1 MQDVHLGLLVALLP
15 ALAGHGK
22 SANTKASTSAVHNI
36 ISGHDSGNSGKIS
49 DLFCS
54 WRTPVVFK

>member
-22 SANTKASTSAVHNI
+22 SANTKASTIAVHNI
-36 ISGHDSGNSGKIS
+36 ISGHDSGNSGKNI
-49 DLFCS
+49 
-54 WRTPVVFK
+54 RPVLLLEDSFGI